1 MSNIDKFGMGD
12 SVDASVTRNA
22 GSGEEFGL
30 EGHYTFT
37 CYDKDGNIK
46 WTDGFDNLTTNVGRA
61 NLLDSYFAN
70 TGGGAF
76 HAG

>member
-12 SVDASVTRNA
+12 VVDASVTRNA
-22 GSGEEFGL
+22 GSADQVGL

-46 WTDGFDNLTTNVGRA
+46 WLS
-61 NLLDSYFAN
+61 LI
-70 TGGGAF
+70 
-76 HAG
+76 HI